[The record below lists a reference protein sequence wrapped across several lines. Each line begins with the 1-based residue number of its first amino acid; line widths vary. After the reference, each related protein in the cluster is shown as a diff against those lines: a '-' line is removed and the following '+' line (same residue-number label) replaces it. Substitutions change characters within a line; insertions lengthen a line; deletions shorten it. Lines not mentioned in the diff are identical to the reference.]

1 MIEVKNTKEM
11 RQLRR
16 AVSSLALE
24 EMYVDDDFL
33 NEMIKVSNGEKS
45 SEELRQ
51 EVIKKYAR

>member
-45 SEELRQ
+45 SEELRK

>member
-11 RQLRR
+11 IQLRR

>member
-33 NEMIKVSNGEKS
+33 NEMIKVSNGKKS